1 MLNVILPVL
10 LTLAAGQGGWLLRR
24 WELASAFDADGLPIP
39 GAPASVCLILLS
51 VCLAL
56 VLAVACLR
64 PQPLQKDLGP
74 GICAGKNWAYLVFCA
89 LAAAHLL
96 IAGLRGLK
104 DELLWGAPRILHLLL
119 WALCILSFFCV
130 LSAALT
136 GFRGKSRKYNAML
149 LAPAYTFCVWLVVVY
164 QQQSAEPVVL
174 VYVYELLAIICA
186 LIAFYFAAGLSFGN
200 PRPRFYVL
208 FALLSIYFGM
218 VTLADNHDLSAQL
231 LLCFSLLY
239 HMANTAVLL
248 RRMYLPVGK
257 RTSRKTNKTQEVT
270 PDE

>member
-10 LTLAAGQGGWLLRR
+10 LTLVGGAGGWLLRV
-24 WELASAFDADGLPIP
+24 WELLSAFGANGLAIP
-39 GAPASVCLILLS
+39 GAPASICLILLS

-56 VLAVACLR
+56 VLAFLCLR
-64 PQPLQKDLGP
+64 PKPVQKDLGP

-96 IAGLRGLK
+96 IAGLSGLK
-104 DELLWGAPRILHLLL
+104 DELMWGAPRILHLLL

-130 LSAALT
+130 LGAALT
-136 GFRGKSRKYNAML
+136 GFRGKSRKYNALL

-164 QQQSAEPVVL
+164 QQRSAEPVVL

-186 LIAFYFAAGLSFGN
+186 LIAFYFAAGLSFER

-231 LLCFSLLY
+231 LFCFSLLY

-257 RTSRKTNKTQEVT
+257 RASRKTNKTQEVT

>member
-1 MLNVILPVL
+1 MLNVILPAL
-10 LTLAAGQGGWLLRR
+10 LTLAGGGGGWLLRR
-24 WELASAFDADGLPIP
+24 WELASAFDADALPIS

-56 VLAVACLR
+56 VLTVVCLR
-64 PQPLQKDLGP
+64 PQPVQKDLGP

-119 WALCILSFFCV
+119 WALCIISFFCV

-136 GFRGKSRKYNAML
+136 GFRGKRRKYNALL

-164 QQQSAEPVVL
+164 QQRSAEPVVL

-257 RTSRKTNKTQEVT
+257 RASRKTNKTQEVT

>member
-1 MLNVILPVL
+1 MLNVILPAL
-10 LTLAAGQGGWLLRR
+10 LTLAGGGGGWLLRR

-39 GAPASVCLILLS
+39 GAPASICLILLS

-56 VLAVACLR
+56 VLALLCLR
-64 PQPLQKDLGP
+64 PKPVQKDLGP

-96 IAGLRGLK
+96 IAALNGIRNEWASGV
-104 DELLWGAPRILHLLL
+104 PRVLYMLL
-119 WALCILSFFCV
+119 WALCIFSFFCV

-136 GFRGKSRKYNAML
+136 AFRGKSRKYNAVL

-164 QQQSAEPVVL
+164 QQQSSEPVVL

-186 LIAFYFAAGLSFGN
+186 LIAFYFAAGLSFGS
-200 PRPRFYVL
+200 PRPRLYVL

-218 VTLADNHDLSAQL
+218 VTLADGHDLNTQL
-231 LLCFSLLY
+231 LLYFSMLY

>member
-10 LTLAAGQGGWLLRR
+10 LTLVGGTGGWLLRV
-24 WELASAFDADGLPIP
+24 WELASAFDAYGLSIP

-56 VLAVACLR
+56 VLAVVCLR
-64 PQPLQKDLGP
+64 PQPLQKDLGL
-74 GICAGKNWAYLVFCA
+74 GICAGKNWPYLVFCA

-104 DELLWGAPRILHLLL
+104 DELMWGTPRILYLLL

-130 LSAALT
+130 LGAALT
-136 GFRGKSRKYNAML
+136 GFRGKSRKYSAVL

-200 PRPRFYVL
+200 PRPRLYVL

-218 VTLADNHDLSAQL
+218 VTLADDHDLNTQL
-231 LLCFSLLY
+231 LLYFSMLY
-239 HMANTAVLL
+239 HMANSAVLL
-248 RRMYLPVGK
+248 RRMYLP
-257 RTSRKTNKTQEVT
+257 SRKRKKLETNKTQEVT